1 MTVLYTIAEIRAI
14 EQAAMAALPPHTLM
28 ERAGLAAAQSTLKL
42 LPEDK
47 MAPKVLIL
55 AGPGNNGGDALEVA
69 AHLAHAGVQV
79 SVLHYA
85 PAAQTEKLPSD
96 SQQALKRAQ
105 ISPARFRDAS
115 TIEAATTLIQS
126 TDWSLVVDGLFGIG
140 LSKPITGDLQTLIE
154 TVNRLKCPV
163 LALDVPSGLDTD
175 TGAIVGENGAA
186 IRASHTITFIGDKPG
201 LHTLHGRD
209 CAGLVT
215 VASLEIEA
223 QHTPTPRCWLN
234 NASLFSGS
242 LQQRKHESHKG
253 SYGMVAIV
261 GGAHGMA
268 GAPVLAARAAL
279 QSGAG
284 RVYAVFLENAP
295 AYDSTQPE
303 LMCRDAHDFDFSS
316 TAPTVVL
323 VVGPGLGQS
332 RGAQD
337 LLAQTLSSR
346 HPIVLDADALNLIAT
361 EPSLQHRVKHRRN
374 ETLMTPHPLEAAR
387 LLGISSKEVQA
398 DRLAAARKLAK
409 QFNATVILK
418 GSGSVIAQPDGNAY
432 MNPTGNPGL
441 ATAGTGDVLA
451 GVCSALLAQGWTVRD
466 AALGATWL
474 HGAAADELVSQ
485 GIGPIG
491 LAAGELVPVV
501 RALLNQLTVTFG

>member
-14 EQAAMAALPPHTLM
+14 EQSAMAALAPHTLM
-28 ERAGLAAAQSTLKL
+28 VRAGLAATQSALKL

-47 MAPKVLIL
+47 TEAKVLIL

-69 AHLAHAGVQV
+69 AHLANAGAQV
-79 SVLHYA
+79 SVLLYA
-85 PAAQTEKLPSD
+85 QPEKQPSD

-115 TIEAATTLIQS
+115 TIETATTLIKS

-140 LSKPITGDLQTLIE
+140 LSKPITGELQALIE
-154 TVNRLKCPV
+154 IVNQLKCPI
-163 LALDVPSGLDTD
+163 LALDAPSGLDTD
-175 TGAIVGENGAA
+175 TGAIVGEANG
-186 IRASHTITFIGDKPG
+186 IVVRASHTITFIGDKPG

-209 CAGLVT
+209 CAGQVI
-215 VASLEIEA
+215 VAALEIEA
-223 QHTPTPRCWLN
+223 QHYPTPRCWLN
-234 NASLFSGS
+234 DPSLFSGS
-242 LQQRKHESHKG
+242 LHQRKHESHKG

-295 AYDSTQPE
+295 AYDSAQPE
-303 LMCRDAHDFDFSS
+303 LMCRDAHDFDFSAS
-316 TAPTVVL
+316 APAVVL
-323 VVGPGLGQS
+323 VVGPGLGKS

-337 LLAQTLSSR
+337 LLAQALSSR

-361 EPSLQHRVKHRRN
+361 EPGLQRRVKHRRN

-387 LLGISSKEVQA
+387 LLGITSKEVQT
-398 DRLAAARKLAK
+398 DRLAAARKLAQ
-409 QFNATVILK
+409 QFNVTVILK
-418 GSGSVIAQPDGNAY
+418 GSGSVIAQPNNNAY
-432 MNPTGNPGL
+432 VNPTGNPAL
-441 ATAGTGDVLA
+441 ATAGTGDILA
-451 GVCSALLAQGWTVRD
+451 GICGAMLAQGWTVRD
-466 AALGATWL
+466 AALGACWL
-474 HGAAADELVSQ
+474 HGAAADELVKQ
-485 GIGPIG
+485 GVGPIG
-491 LAAGELVPVV
+491 LAAGELIPVI
-501 RALLNQLTVTFG
+501 RTLFNQLTEELG